1 MKYSRKDD
9 FFNSTSLVRAA
20 FILTAARQE
29 TPTTDTYKV
38 WHGWIWADK
47 FVAAIVKKREV

>member
-47 FVAAIVKKREV
+47 FVATIVKKREV